1 MNSYEL
7 EDWVDY
13 IRGLG
18 DAERRE
24 DMARHLADGTDGA
37 AEAVRMLEEVRD
49 VVLED
54 SEGPAESLVWAAK
67 TLADLQRAKP
77 GLPHL
82 PLVLVGSNV
91 PTPAF
96 EQQRQTYIG
105 ARKLLY
111 RSDRFE
117 LDLWLED
124 PQGTSESVVLGRV
137 CSIRPENAEPEPVAD
152 AGVFLIEEG
161 KIASSTLTNR
171 FGEFHLDAA
180 PEGQIDLKIVI
191 RDRGRIEL
199 SLPREE
205 L

>member
-1 MNSYEL
+1 MKRYEL

-13 IRGLG
+13 VRGFG

-67 TLADLQRAKP
+67 AIADLQRGKP
-77 GLPHL
+77 GLPPL

-137 CSIRPENAEPEPVAD
+137 CSIRPDNAEPEPVAD

>member
-1 MNSYEL
+1 MKRYEL

-67 TLADLQRAKP
+67 TLADLQRGEPA
-77 GLPHL
+77 LPPL

-91 PTPAF
+91 PTLPL
-96 EQQRQTYIG
+96 EQQRQAYSG

-137 CSIRPENAEPEPVAD
+137 CSIRPENAEPEPVTD

-161 KIASSTLTNR
+161 KIAASTLTNR